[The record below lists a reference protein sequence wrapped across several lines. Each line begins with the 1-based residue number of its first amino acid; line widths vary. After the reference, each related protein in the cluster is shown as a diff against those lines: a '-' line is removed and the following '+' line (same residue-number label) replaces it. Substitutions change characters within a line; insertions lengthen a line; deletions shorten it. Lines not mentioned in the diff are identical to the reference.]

1 MGQRVNIQYSIDIE
15 KLPTEVTRLLESAYE
30 NLGNAHAQWS
40 LDDVPVSLETL
51 EKIDKIRIRLADID
65 YLLNDVNQIING
77 YMAYK
82 SQESVVS
89 PSDTSDT
96 LSAPQVEGQLLQEQ
110 IEKFKNQLNH
120 VEDTSDEI
128 ATKGS

>member
-30 NLGNAHAQWS
+30 NLGDAHAQWV
-40 LDDVPVSLETL
+40 LDDVPISLETL
-51 EKIDKIRIRLADID
+51 EKIDKIRVRLADID

-77 YMAYK
+77 YMTYK
-82 SQESVVS
+82 SQESAE
-89 PSDTSDT
+89 PPPDT

-110 IEKFKNQLNH
+110 IEKFKNQLTH

-128 ATKGS
+128 AAKGS

>member
-30 NLGNAHAQWS
+30 NLGDAHATWR
-40 LDDVPVSLETL
+40 LDDTPISLETI

-82 SQESVVS
+82 SQESVAT
-89 PSDTSDT
+89 PPDT
-96 LSAPQVEGQLLQEQ
+96 LSTPEVESQLLEEQ

-128 ATKGS
+128 ATQGS

>member
-30 NLGNAHAQWS
+30 NLGDTHAQWV
-40 LDDVPVSLETL
+40 LDDVPISLETL
-51 EKIDKIRIRLADID
+51 ENLDKIRIRLADID

-77 YMAYK
+77 YLAYK
-82 SQESVVS
+82 SQESAG
-89 PSDTSDT
+89 PPPDT

-128 ATKGS
+128 AAKGS